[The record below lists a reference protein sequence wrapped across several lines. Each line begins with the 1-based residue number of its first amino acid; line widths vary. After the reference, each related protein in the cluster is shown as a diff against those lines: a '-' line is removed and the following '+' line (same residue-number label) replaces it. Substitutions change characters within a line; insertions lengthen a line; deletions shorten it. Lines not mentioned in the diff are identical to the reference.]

1 MSREQ
6 RIYAMRQAMRRDR
19 GYAYDHYRKG
29 YIKDGPYMI
38 IARKFKIPIQEV
50 KRIIA
55 QYKEDNNVRD

>member
-6 RIYAMRQAMRRDR
+6 RIYAMRQALRRDR
-19 GYAYDHYRKG
+19 GYDHYRKG

-38 IARKFKIPIQEV
+38 IARTFKIPIQEV